1 MNIDKKVGAKVQQ
14 IFESAK
20 RFARKIYFAKS
31 EFTLKN

>member
-1 MNIDKKVGAKVQQ
+1 MINEYSVGAKVQQ